1 MGVDET
7 MGVDEAVGVDETMGV
22 DEMWMLK
29 AWGFRAF
36 TK

>member
-1 MGVDET
+1 MGVDE
-7 MGVDEAVGVDETMGV
+7 VVGVDETMGV
-22 DEMWMLK
+22 DEIWMLK